1 MLENFE
7 EEVTL
12 QREGEIYAEEEDIRD
27 DDDDPWKEFID
38 DSI

>member
-1 MLENFE
+1 MLEYVD

-12 QREGEIYAEEEDIRD
+12 QREGDLYEAEEELRD
-27 DDDDPWKEFID
+27 DDDNPWKEFID